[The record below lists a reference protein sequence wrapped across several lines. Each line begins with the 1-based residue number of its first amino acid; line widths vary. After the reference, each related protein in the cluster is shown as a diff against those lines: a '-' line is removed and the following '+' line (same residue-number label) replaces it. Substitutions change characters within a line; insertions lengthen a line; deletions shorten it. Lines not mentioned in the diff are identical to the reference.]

1 MRFFIGTSL
10 NSFAKSFVV
19 FLLLFFIFTVWL
31 ISQISYFGFFVIT
44 GIVILYIL
52 DHRKKG

>member
-1 MRFFIGTSL
+1 MRFFIGTSIS
-10 NSFAKSFVV
+10 NFAKGFGI
-19 FLLLFFIFTVWL
+19 FMLLFFIFTVWL

-52 DHRKKG
+52 DHRKK